1 MVLRGYLRAWW
12 ISHHNGFPMDF
23 PMDFVYFL
31 QGGAPTVISWF
42 INHGKYI
49 YIIICMYE
57 GLWGITL
64 YEFPMISLLYHHIFI
79 WPRLPEVELHF
90 LGGSQLLTLLL
101 SLGASSAIAW
111 GGDPE
116 RRGVKDD
123 PQGIGWWLHGDFMGV
138 HGKQLLGKPGDK
150 SSRLVNCP

>member
-1 MVLRGYLRAWW
+1 MVDFTPQW
-12 ISHHNGFPMDF
+12 ISYGFSYGFRLF
-23 PMDFVYFL
+23 PTRWCPHSYKLVYKPWQVYIYIYL
-31 QGGAPTVISWF
+31 
-42 INHGKYI
+42 YI